1 MLGRTS
7 RPRDRD
13 EEGGASQPLL
23 KDSEEDLPSSGLGPT
38 SHATRP
44 NDSVLF
50 AVEDESDDDNDRELL
65 GGKDGDVS
73 KRAHTGD
80 GVRPS
85 HSVRFQEDVQ
95 VIAPPL
101 RSTFQSRETG
111 E

>member
-1 MLGRTS
+1 MLGRTN
-7 RPRDRD
+7 RLRGRD

-23 KDSEEDLPSSGLGPT
+23 NDSDEDLPESNLTPI
-38 SHATRP
+38 SHSARP

-50 AVEDESDDDNDRELL
+50 AVEDESDDDNEEDLL
-65 GGKDGDVS
+65 GDEDVNKHS
-73 KRAHTGD
+73 HTGEEA
-80 GVRPS
+80 RPN
-85 HSVRFQEDVQ
+85 HTVRFQEDVQ

>member
-7 RPRDRD
+7 RSRGRD
-13 EEGGASQPLL
+13 EESGASQPLL
-23 KDSEEDLPSSGLGPT
+23 NDSDEDLPTPGLGPT
-38 SHATRP
+38 SHAART

-50 AVEDESDDDNDRELL
+50 AVDDESDDDTDEELL
-65 GGKDGDVS
+65 GGEDVN
-73 KRAHTGD
+73 KRSHTD
-80 GVRPS
+80 EGVRPS

>member
-7 RPRDRD
+7 RPRGRD

-23 KDSEEDLPSSGLGPT
+23 NDSDEDLPDSDLEPN
-38 SHATRP
+38 SHVAHP
-44 NDSVLF
+44 NESVLF
-50 AVEDESDDDNDRELL
+50 SVEDESDDDDDEELQ
-65 GGKDGDVS
+65 GGENAN
-73 KRAHTGD
+73 KRSHAGE

-101 RSTFQSRETG
+101 RSTFESRETG